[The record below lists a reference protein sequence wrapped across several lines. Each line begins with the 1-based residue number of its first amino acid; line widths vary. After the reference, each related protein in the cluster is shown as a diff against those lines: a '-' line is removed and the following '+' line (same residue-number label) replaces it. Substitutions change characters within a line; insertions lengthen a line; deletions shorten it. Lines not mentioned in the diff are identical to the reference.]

1 MRGVSPSTSEG
12 IAGPAGLNERYVR
25 KWLGAMV
32 TGRVIDYEPDAKT
45 YALPDEHAVF
55 LTRDVAPDNL
65 AVFAQFVP
73 VLGPVED
80 ATHNQA
86 RPRVVLW
93 AIAETLKP
101 GGTFLMQDIAGTSKL
116 ERDVDH
122 PFGPM
127 MYTISCLHYLTV
139 SLAEDGENLCA
150 IWGEEKAR
158 EPLGEAGFGSVEVSR
173 LDHDPQNS
181 YYVARTD

>member
-1 MRGVSPSTSEG
+1 M
-12 IAGPAGLNERYVR
+12 
-25 KWLGAMV
+25 
-32 TGRVIDYEPDAKT
+32 IDYEPDAKT
-45 YALPDEHAVF
+45 YAIPDELAAF
-55 LTRDVAPDNL
+55 LTRDAAQDNL
-65 AVFAQFVP
+65 AVFAPFVP
-73 VLGPVED
+73 VLGSVGD
-80 ATHNQA
+80 AIHDQA
-86 RPRVVLW
+86 RPRVVLR
-93 AIAETLKP
+93 AIAETFKP

-139 SLAEDGENLCA
+139 SLAEDGEDLCA
-150 IWGEEKAR
+150 MWGEEKAR
-158 EPLGEAGFGSVEVSR
+158 ELFGEAGFGSVEVSR